1 LAGPGPTRPKLD
13 LLNPGR
19 AARRVTLSDLSVRRP
34 VLATVFSLLIIAFGA
49 IAFTTLPLRELPDV
63 DQPVVSISTS
73 YPGAS
78 AQVVETQ
85 ITRIIEDQLSGIEG
99 VDIINATS
107 RDGRSSINIEFTL
120 DRDLEDA
127 ANDVRNAVSRAR
139 GNLPADVLEPV
150 ISKADSDSQPIIWY
164 SLTSSTMDLVEL
176 SDYAQRYIVD
186 RTGVIDGVANVQ
198 IGGDARRALRI
209 WLDTDAMAA
218 RGLTVQDVENA
229 LRAQNLDLPAG
240 YVQSQERDYQVRVE
254 RPFAT
259 PEEFGRLP
267 LRGASDADAAVV
279 RLGDIARIEFAP
291 IEDRR
296 IFRGNQQDQ
305 VGIGIVRQS
314 QSNALDVG
322 RAVKAEMERIQTSLP
337 EGTQLVLT
345 YDATVFIDQ
354 AISRVAQT
362 LLESTLLVVLVIYLF
377 LGSWR
382 AAFIPTAVIPVCLI
396 GAFLV
401 LSIFGFTI
409 NLLTLLAL
417 VLAIGLV
424 VDDSIVVLENAQRR
438 VDTLGE
444 PKLVAS
450 QRGARQVF
458 FAVVATSAV
467 LVAVFA
473 PMLFVGGYVGK
484 LFVEL
489 SVTIAGVVVISA
501 FASLSLSPVMCSK
514 LLRPA
519 SQSTKLARFVDS
531 AMNGLRASYR
541 ASLEAVLQHKVLV
554 FALFGG
560 VLFTGWFL
568 FSQLSSELT
577 PAEDRGMLMTFISAP
592 EGSGFEYTS
601 RVMEQ
606 VEGTLAEYVEA
617 GEVARFMVVLPG
629 FGDQG
634 TNRFSS
640 GFAMV
645 FLEPWGE
652 RRPASELMT
661 ELNQRFSQI
670 PGATIRVGMPNAFQ
684 QRGGG
689 DGASIVLLGAEYEPL
704 AATAGRIVDRLRED
718 PNFLRPRMNYEPS
731 SPRVLVDIDR
741 ERAAAL
747 GVSVQSIGRTLEAT
761 MGARRVNT
769 ITDRGEEYYVYL
781 QAERNE
787 RSNISDLTNKYV
799 RSDRT
804 GELVPLS
811 TIVSLRTVGDSA
823 ERRRMNRQ
831 AAVTVSASIPGD
843 YAIGDAMQVFEQIA
857 QEEIGAQAISI
868 DYTGQARQFR
878 QATGAIGFAF
888 VFALII
894 VYLVLAAQFESFVHP
909 FVIMLSVPLALMG
922 GLFGLF
928 LFDNTL
934 NIYSQIGLIIL
945 IALGAKN
952 GILIVEFANQ
962 LRDEGKNI
970 RDAILEASD
979 LRIRP
984 VLMTSIATMAGA
996 VPLIAAHGAGSESR
1010 ATIGAVIF
1018 FGLGVAT
1025 MLTLFV
1031 VPAFYDLLAR
1041 YTKSPETTARQIED
1055 YAHAEAIT
1063 RPAE

>member
-1 LAGPGPTRPKLD
+1 M
-13 LLNPGR
+13 
-19 AARRVTLSDLSVRRP
+19 TLSDLSVRRP

-49 IAFTTLPLRELPDV
+49 IAFTILPLRELPDV
-63 DQPVVSISTS
+63 DQPVVSVDTS

-78 AQVVETQ
+78 AQVVESQ
-85 ITRIIEDQLSGIEG
+85 ITRVIEDQLSGIEG
-99 VDIINATS
+99 VDVINAVS

-120 DRDLEDA
+120 NRDLEDA

-139 GNLPADVLEPV
+139 GALPADVLEPV
-150 ISKADSDSQPIIWY
+150 ISKADSDANPIMWF
-164 SLTSSTMDLVEL
+164 SLNSSSMDLVEL
-176 SDYAQRYIVD
+176 SDFAQRYIVD
-186 RTGVIDGVANVQ
+186 RLSVIDGVANVR

-209 WLDTDAMAA
+209 WLDTNAMAA
-218 RGLTVQDVENA
+218 RGITVQDVENA
-229 LRAQNLDLPAG
+229 LRSQNLDLPAG
-240 YVQSQERDYQVRVE
+240 YVQSQERDYQVRVT
-254 RPFAT
+254 RPFET
-259 PEEFGRLP
+259 PEQFARMP
-267 LRGASDADAAVV
+267 LRGSSGVDAAVV
-279 RLGDIARIEFAP
+279 RLGDIARVEFAP
-291 IEDRR
+291 VEERR
-296 IFRGNQQDQ
+296 IFRGNGLDQ

-314 QSNALDVG
+314 QSNALEVG
-322 RAVKAEMERIQTSLP
+322 RAVKAEVERIRASLP
-337 EGTQLVLT
+337 EGTQINLT
-345 YDATVFIDQ
+345 FDATVFIDR

-362 LLESTLLVVLVIYLF
+362 LFEATALVVLVIYLF

-401 LSIFGFTI
+401 LAAFGFTI
-409 NLLTLLAL
+409 NLLTLMAL

-438 VDTLGE
+438 IDTLGE
-444 PKLVAS
+444 PRIVAA

-489 SVTIAGVVVISA
+489 SVTVAGVVVISA
-501 FASLSLSPVMCSK
+501 FAALSLSPVMCSK

-519 SQSTKLARFVDS
+519 SQATPFARFVDRALS
-531 AMNGLRASYR
+531 GLRASYR
-541 ASLEAVLQHKVLV
+541 ASLEAALVHKGVV
-554 FALFGG
+554 FAMFAAVILGG
-560 VLFTGWFL
+560 AFL

-577 PAEDRGMLMTFISAP
+577 PAEDRGMMMAFVNAP
-592 EGSGFEYTS
+592 EGAGFEYTS
-601 RVMEQ
+601 RAMEQ
-606 VEGTLAEYVEA
+606 VESTLMEYVDS
-617 GEVARFMVVLPG
+617 GQLARFMVVLPG
-629 FGDQG
+629 FGDIG

-640 GFAMV
+640 GFAMM
-645 FLEPWGE
+645 FLEPWGR
-652 RRPASELMT
+652 RRPAAELQT
-661 ELNQRFSQI
+661 ELNQRLSQI
-670 PGATIRVGMPNAFQ
+670 PGATVRVVMPNAFQ
-684 QRGGG
+684 RGGN
-689 DGASIVLLGAEYEPL
+689 DASIVLLGSEYEPL
-704 AATAGRIVDRLRED
+704 AAVADRIMDRLRES
-718 PNFLRPRMNYEPS
+718 PIFLRPRMNFEPT

-747 GVSVQSIGRTLEAT
+747 GVSVQTIGRTLEAT

-781 QAERNE
+781 QAERDE
-787 RSNISDLTNKYV
+787 RSDIGDLANKYV

-804 GELVPLS
+804 GDLVPLS
-811 TIVSLRTVGDSA
+811 TVVSLRTVGDAA

-831 AAVTVSASIPGD
+831 AAITISASTPGG
-843 YAIGDAMQVFEQIA
+843 YAIGDAIGELERIA
-857 QEEIGAQAISI
+857 SEEIDGQPISI

-888 VFALII
+888 GFALII

-909 FVIMLSVPLALMG
+909 FVIMLSVPLAIAG

-945 IALGAKN
+945 IALAAKN
-952 GILIVEFANQ
+952 GILLVEFANQ
-962 LRDEGKNI
+962 LRDEGRSI

-979 LRIRP
+979 LRMRP
-984 VLMTSIATMAGA
+984 ILMTSVATMAGA
-996 VPLIAAHGAGSESR
+996 VPLIVSHGAGAESR
-1010 ATIGAVIF
+1010 VTIGTVIF
-1018 FGLGVAT
+1018 FGLMVAT

-1031 VPAFYDLLAR
+1031 VPAFYDLLAK
-1041 YTKSPETTARQIED
+1041 YTKSPEATAKTIE
-1055 YAHAEAIT
+1055 AFEHEEAVA

>member
-1 LAGPGPTRPKLD
+1 M
-13 LLNPGR
+13 
-19 AARRVTLSDLSVRRP
+19 TLSDLSVRRP
-34 VLATVFSLLIIAFGA
+34 VLATVFSLLIIAFGL

-99 VDIINATS
+99 VDVINATS

-139 GNLPADVLEPV
+139 GSLPADVLEPV
-150 ISKADSDSQPIIWY
+150 ISKADSDANAIMWFSM
-164 SLTSSTMDLVEL
+164 SSSTMDLVEL

-186 RTGVIDGVANVQ
+186 RVGVIDGVANVQ
-198 IGGDARRALRI
+198 VGGDARRALRI
-209 WLDTDAMAA
+209 WLDTSALAA
-218 RGLTVQDVENA
+218 RGLTVQDVETA
-229 LRAQNLDLPAG
+229 LRSQNLDLPAG
-240 YVQSQERDYQVRVE
+240 YVQSQERDYQVRVT
-254 RPFAT
+254 RPFET
-259 PEEFGRLP
+259 PDEFARLP
-267 LRGASDADAAVV
+267 LRAASNTDAAVV
-279 RLGDIARIEFAP
+279 RLGDVARIEFAP

-296 IFRGNQQDQ
+296 IFRGNGRDQ
-305 VGIGIVRQS
+305 IGIGIVRQS

-322 RAVKAEMERIQTSLP
+322 RAVKAEMDRIRETLP
-337 EGTQLVLT
+337 EGAEIDLT
-345 YDATVFIDQ
+345 YDATVFIDE
-354 AISRVAQT
+354 AITRVAQT
-362 LLESTLLVVLVIYLF
+362 LLEATILVVLVIYLF

-396 GAFLV
+396 GSFLI
-401 LSIFGFTI
+401 LAIFGFTI
-409 NLLTLLAL
+409 NLLTLMAL
-417 VLAIGLV
+417 VLSIGLV

-444 PKLVAS
+444 PKLVAA

-489 SVTIAGVVVISA
+489 SVTVAGVVVISA
-501 FASLSLSPVMCSK
+501 FAALSLSPVMCSK
-514 LLRPA
+514 LLKPA
-519 SQSTKLARFVDS
+519 SQSTPLARFVDKTLD
-531 AMNGLRASYR
+531 GLRRSYR
-541 ASLEAVLQHKVLV
+541 ASLEAAMANKTPVFVVFGIVLL
-554 FALFGG
+554 G
-560 VLFTGWFL
+560 GWFL
-568 FSQLSSELT
+568 FSQISSELT
-577 PAEDRGMLMTFISAP
+577 PQEDRGMMMAFVNAP

-601 RVMEQ
+601 RSIAQ
-606 VEGTLAEYVEA
+606 VEATLMEYVEA
-617 GEVARFMVVLPG
+617 GEVERFMVVLPG
-629 FGDQG
+629 FGDAG
-634 TNRFSS
+634 GNRFSS
-640 GFAMV
+640 GFSMI
-645 FLEPWGE
+645 FLKPWGE
-652 RRPASELMT
+652 RRPASEIMT
-661 ELNQRFSQI
+661 ELNQRFSEI
-670 PGATIRVGMPNAFQ
+670 PGATIRVIVPNAF

-689 DGASIVLLGAEYEPL
+689 DGTSIVLLGSEYEPL
-704 AATAGRIVDRLRED
+704 AATGERIMARLREN

-747 GVSVQSIGRTLEAT
+747 GLSVQSIGRTLEAT

-781 QAERNE
+781 QAERAE
-787 RSNISDLTNKYV
+787 RSDISDLANKYV

-811 TIVSLRTVGDSA
+811 TVVSLRTVGDSA

-831 AAVTVSASIPGD
+831 AAITIGASIPGD
-843 YAIGDAMQVFEQIA
+843 YAIGDAMGELERIA
-857 QEEIGAQAISI
+857 REEIGDQPISI
-868 DYTGQARQFR
+868 DYSGQARQFR
-878 QATGAIGFAF
+878 QSTAAIGFAF
-888 VFALII
+888 AFALII

-909 FVIMLSVPLALMG
+909 FVIMLSVPLAIMG

-928 LFDNTL
+928 LFENTL

-945 IALGAKN
+945 IALAAKN

-962 LRDEGKNI
+962 LRDEGRSV
-970 RDAILEASD
+970 RDAIIEASD

-996 VPLIAAHGAGSESR
+996 IPLIIGHGAGAESR
-1010 ATIGAVIF
+1010 VTIGTVIF

-1031 VPAFYDLLAR
+1031 VPVFYDLLAR
-1041 YTKSPETTARQIED
+1041 YTKSPDATAKAIDD
-1055 YAHAEAIT
+1055 YTNEEALA

>member
-1 LAGPGPTRPKLD
+1 M
-13 LLNPGR
+13 
-19 AARRVTLSDLSVRRP
+19 TLSDLSVRRP
-34 VLATVFSLLIIAFGA
+34 VLATVFSLLIIAFGL
-49 IAFTTLPLRELPDV
+49 IAFATLPLRELPDV

-99 VDIINATS
+99 VDVIHATS
-107 RDGRSSINIEFTL
+107 RDGRSSVNIEFTL

-139 GNLPADVLEPV
+139 GQLPADVLEPV
-150 ISKADSDSQPIIWY
+150 ISKADSDANAIMWF
-164 SLTSSTMDLVEL
+164 SLASTSMDLVEL

-186 RTGVIDGVANVQ
+186 RLGVIDGVANVQ

-209 WLDTDAMAA
+209 WLDTNAMAA

-240 YVQSQERDYQVRVE
+240 YVQSQERDYQVRVT
-254 RPFAT
+254 RPFET
-259 PEEFGRLP
+259 PAQFDRLP
-267 LRGASDADAAVV
+267 LRSASNTDAAVV

-291 IEDRR
+291 IEERR
-296 IFRGNQQDQ
+296 IFRGNGQDQ

-314 QSNALDVG
+314 QSNALDVA
-322 RAVKAEMERIQTSLP
+322 RAVKAEVERIRTSLP
-337 EGTQLVLT
+337 EGTEIVLT
-345 YDATVFIDQ
+345 YDATVFIEQ
-354 AISRVAQT
+354 AISRVVQT
-362 LLESTLLVVLVIYLF
+362 LLEATLLVVLVIYLF

-396 GAFLV
+396 GAFLI

-409 NLLTLLAL
+409 NLLTLMAL
-417 VLAIGLV
+417 VLSIGLV

-444 PKLVAS
+444 PKLVAA

-473 PMLFVGGYVGK
+473 PMLFVGGYIGK
-484 LFVEL
+484 LFIEL
-489 SVTIAGVVVISA
+489 AVTIAGVVVISA
-501 FASLSLSPVMCSK
+501 FAALSLSPVMCSK
-514 LLRPA
+514 LLKPA
-519 SQSTKLARFVDS
+519 SQSTKLARFVDRTL
-531 AMNGLRASYR
+531 NNLRASYR
-541 ASLEAVLQHKVLV
+541 ASLEAALRRKPIV
-554 FALFGG
+554 FAMFGG
-560 VLFTGWFL
+560 VILAGAFL

-577 PAEDRGMLMTFISAP
+577 PAEDRGMLMAFISAP
-592 EGSGFEYTS
+592 EGAGFEYTS
-601 RVMEQ
+601 RTMEQ
-606 VEGTLAEYVEA
+606 VESTLMEYVER
-617 GEVARFMVVLPG
+617 GELARFMVVLPG

-640 GFAMV
+640 GFAMM

-652 RRPASELMT
+652 RTPAPELMT
-661 ELNQRFSQI
+661 ELNQQFSQI
-670 PGATIRVGMPNAFQ
+670 PGATIRVIMPNAFQ
-684 QRGGG
+684 RGGS
-689 DGASIVLLGAEYEPL
+689 DSASIVLLGSEYEPL
-704 AATAGRIVDRLRED
+704 AQTAERMMARLRED
-718 PNFLRPRMNYEPS
+718 PNFLRPRMNYEPT

-781 QAERNE
+781 QAERDE

-811 TIVSLRTVGDSA
+811 TIVSLRTAGDSA
-823 ERRRMNRQ
+823 ERRRLNRQ

-843 YAIGDAMQVFEQIA
+843 YAIGDAMQDMERIA
-857 QEEIGAQAISI
+857 REEIGDQAISI

-888 VFALII
+888 AFALII

-928 LFDNTL
+928 LFEHTL

-945 IALGAKN
+945 IALAAKN

-962 LRDEGKNI
+962 LRDEGRSV

-996 VPLIAAHGAGSESR
+996 IPLIFGHGAGAESR
-1010 ATIGAVIF
+1010 TTIGTVIF

-1031 VPAFYDLLAR
+1031 VPVFYDLLAR
-1041 YTKSPETTARQIED
+1041 FTKSPEATGRAIDE
-1055 YAHAEAIT
+1055 YAQTEAVA

>member
-1 LAGPGPTRPKLD
+1 
-13 LLNPGR
+13 
-19 AARRVTLSDLSVRRP
+19 VTLSDLSVRRP

-49 IAFTTLPLRELPDV
+49 IAFSTLPLRELPDI
-63 DQPVVSISTS
+63 DQPVVSINTS

-99 VDIINATS
+99 VDIINAAS
-107 RDGRSSINIEFTL
+107 RDGRSSVNIEFTL

-164 SLTSSTMDLVEL
+164 SLTSSSMDLVEL

-186 RTGVIDGVANVQ
+186 RLGVIDGVASVQ

-209 WLDTDAMAA
+209 WLDTNAMAA
-218 RGLTVQDVENA
+218 RGLTVQDVESA

-259 PEEFGRLP
+259 PEDFARLP
-267 LRGASDADAAVV
+267 LRSASDTDTAVV

-296 IFRGNQQDQ
+296 IFRGNRQDQ

-314 QSNALDVG
+314 QSNALEVG
-322 RAVKAEMERIQTSLP
+322 RAAKAEVERIRTELP
-337 EGTQLVLT
+337 EGTDLTLT
-345 YDATVFIDQ
+345 YDATVFIEQ

-424 VDDSIVVLENAQRR
+424 VDDSIVVLENSQRR

-444 PKLVAS
+444 PKLVAA

-519 SQSTKLARFVDS
+519 SQSTPLARFVDR
-531 AMNGLRASYR
+531 ALNGLRASYR
-541 ASLEAVLQHKVLV
+541 ASLEAVLANKVVV
-554 FALFGG
+554 FVLFGG
-560 VLFTGWFL
+560 VLFGGWFL
-568 FSQLSSELT
+568 FTQLSSELT
-577 PAEDRGMLMTFISAP
+577 PPEDRGMLMINVSAP

-601 RVMEQ
+601 RTMEQ
-606 VEGTLAEYVEA
+606 VETTLMEYVDQ

-645 FLEPWGE
+645 FLRPWGE

-661 ELNQRFSQI
+661 ELNQRLSQI
-670 PGATIRVGMPNAFQ
+670 PGASIRVGMPNAFQ

-689 DGASIVLLGAEYEPL
+689 DGASLVLLGAEYEPL
-704 AATAGRIVDRLRED
+704 AATAGRIIDRLREN

-781 QAERNE
+781 QAERDE

-811 TIVSLRTVGDSA
+811 TIVTLRTVGDSA

-843 YAIGDAMQVFEQIA
+843 YAIGDAMEEMESIA
-857 QEEIGAQAISI
+857 REEIGDQAITI

-888 VFALII
+888 AFALII

-909 FVIMLSVPLALMG
+909 LVIMLSVPLALMG

-928 LFDNTL
+928 LFENTL

-945 IALGAKN
+945 IALAAKN

-962 LRDEGKNI
+962 LRDEGRSI

-984 VLMTSIATMAGA
+984 VLMTSIATMAGS
-996 VPLIAAHGAGSESR
+996 VPLILGHGAGAESR
-1010 ATIGAVIF
+1010 MTIGTVIF

-1041 YTKSPETTARQIED
+1041 YTKSPEATGRAIDE
-1055 YAHAEAIT
+1055 YAHGESVT

>member
-1 LAGPGPTRPKLD
+1 M
-13 LLNPGR
+13 
-19 AARRVTLSDLSVRRP
+19 TLSDLSVRRP
-34 VLATVFSLLIIAFGA
+34 VLATVFSLIIIAFGA

-99 VDIINATS
+99 VDVINATS
-107 RDGRSSINIEFTL
+107 RDGRSSVNIEFTL

-139 GNLPADVLEPV
+139 GNLPADALEPV
-150 ISKADSDSQPIIWY
+150 ISKADSDANAIMWF
-164 SLTSSTMDLVEL
+164 SLTSETMDLVEL
-176 SDYAQRYIVD
+176 SDFAQRYIVD
-186 RTGVIDGVANVQ
+186 RLGVIDGVANVQ
-198 IGGDARRALRI
+198 VGGDARRALRI
-209 WLDTDAMAA
+209 WLDTAAMAA

-240 YVQSQERDYQVRVE
+240 YVQSEERDYQVRVT
-254 RPFAT
+254 RPFET
-259 PEEFGRLP
+259 PEEFERLP
-267 LRGASDADAAVV
+267 LRAASDTDAAVV

-291 IEDRR
+291 IEERR
-296 IFRGNQQDQ
+296 IFRGNRQDQ
-305 VGIGIVRQS
+305 VGIGVVRQS
-314 QSNALDVG
+314 QSNALDVA
-322 RAVKAEMERIQTSLP
+322 RAVKTEVERIRATLP
-337 EGTQLVLT
+337 AGTEIILT

-362 LLESTLLVVLVIYLF
+362 LLEATLLVVLVIYLF

-409 NLLTLLAL
+409 NLLTLMAL
-417 VLAIGLV
+417 VLSIGLV

-444 PKLVAS
+444 PKLVAA

-473 PMLFVGGYVGK
+473 PMLFVGGYIGK

-501 FASLSLSPVMCSK
+501 FAALSLSPVMCSK
-514 LLRPA
+514 LLKPA
-519 SQSTKLARFVDS
+519 SQSTPLARFVDR
-531 AMNGLRASYR
+531 ALNNLRGSYR
-541 ASLEAVLQHKVLV
+541 ASLEMALKHKAAV

-560 VLFTGWFL
+560 VLMGGWFL

-577 PAEDRGMLMTFISAP
+577 PPEDRGMLMAFVSAP

-601 RVMEQ
+601 RAIEQ
-606 VEGTLAEYVEA
+606 VEATLMEYVEQ
-617 GEVARFMVVLPG
+617 GEIARFMVVLPG
-629 FGDQG
+629 FGDAG

-640 GFAMV
+640 GFAMM

-652 RRPASELMT
+652 RRSAPELMT
-661 ELNQRFSQI
+661 ELNQRLSVI
-670 PGATIRVGMPNAFQ
+670 PGANVRVMMPNAFQ
-684 QRGGG
+684 RGGS
-689 DGASIVLLGAEYEPL
+689 DSASIVLLGSEYEPL
-704 AATAGRIVDRLRED
+704 ATTAERIMARLRES
-718 PNFLRPRMNYEPS
+718 PNFMGPRMNYEPT

-747 GVSVQSIGRTLEAT
+747 GVSVQAIGRTLEAT

-769 ITDRGEEYYVYL
+769 VTDRGEEYYVYL
-781 QAERNE
+781 QAERSE
-787 RSNISDLTNKYV
+787 RSNIADLTNKYV

-811 TIVSLRTVGDSA
+811 TIVSLRTAGDSA

-831 AAVTVSASIPGD
+831 AAVTVGASIAGD
-843 YAIGDAMQVFEQIA
+843 YAIGDAMGELERIA
-857 QEEIGAQAISI
+857 REEIGDQPISI
-868 DYTGQARQFR
+868 DYSGQARQFR

-888 VFALII
+888 AFALII

-909 FVIMLSVPLALMG
+909 FVIMLAVPLAIMG

-945 IALGAKN
+945 IALAAKN

-962 LRDEGKNI
+962 LRDQGRNI

-996 VPLIAAHGAGSESR
+996 IPLIVGHGAGAESR
-1010 ATIGAVIF
+1010 TTIGTVIF

-1031 VPAFYDLLAR
+1031 VPTFYDLLAR
-1041 YTKSPETTARQIED
+1041 YTKSPEATAQEIEAYEHGD
-1055 YAHAEAIT
+1055 AVT